1 MKNNYLLNI
10 KNNRYIKKYTDKVI
24 FTLLYFI
31 PVFRES
37 FIRKMIKKHYF
48 NLKLKY
54 EK

>member
-10 KNNRYIKKYTDKVI
+10 KNNRYIKKYSDKVI

-31 PVFRES
+31 PFFKEL
-37 FIRKMIKKHYF
+37 FIRKMIQKYYF